1 MAARAMQR
9 RTAPSTRMSPLCA
22 ALTAGSVG
30 IVLPFLAAGVSDAAP
45 ASTWDRVAACESG
58 GNWSANTGNGYY
70 GGLQFSAHTW
80 AAYGGTRYASRADL
94 AGRSQQIAVAEAVL
108 ANQGPGAWPVC
119 SVRAGLRPGGA
130 PARPAPAPA
139 PRHTAPAWHPST
151 STAGA
156 HPRARTPGRAAPAQG
171 PAQRHTHA
179 HAPGGW
185 YTVRSGDTLSGIAV
199 RFSVHG
205 GWKAL
210 YEANRKV
217 VGPRPDLI
225 FPGQRLDLHN
235 GV

>member
-1 MAARAMQR
+1 MAARAIQR
-9 RTAPSTRMSPLCA
+9 RTASPSRMSPLCV

-70 GGLQFSAHTW
+70 GGLQFSPHTW
-80 AAYGGTRYASRADL
+80 AAYGGARYASRADL
-94 AGRSQQIAVAEAVL
+94 ASRGQQIAVAEAVL

-119 SVRAGLRPGGA
+119 SVRAGLRRGGA
-130 PARPAPAPA
+130 PARPAWTPPR
-139 PRHTAPAWHPST
+139 RHTVPPRQPSGAAAVDSHRRGAT
-151 STAGA
+151 TA
-156 HPRARTPGRAAPAQG
+156 HHAAPA
-171 PAQRHTHA
+171 HA
-179 HAPGGW
+179 SGGW
-185 YTVRSGDTLSGIAV
+185 YTVRGGDTLSGIAV